1 MINIDSE
8 PGRYTHMMRLMQDYL
23 RIMYVHTNLY
33 MYYYI
38 HTLPATLVWC
48 LVGQENDLKERKND
62 YGLQTLHIHTC
73 HASTHA

>member
-1 MINIDSE
+1 
-8 PGRYTHMMRLMQDYL
+8 
-23 RIMYVHTNLY
+23 MYVHTNLY

-73 HASTHA
+73 HASTHVLACMIL